1 MSDRFLAPSGA
12 MAIVIAV
19 ILSNA
24 VSSAGQARSAAPT
37 VKKAAATATWTPP
50 RTPDGRP
57 DLQGVWLIRTATPL
71 ERPKALEG
79 RQFLT
84 AEEVAELRKRADR
97 IFNTGNSDFAG
108 GDTVFLAALANVE
121 QYKNPNTTHGA
132 TEMVEREFDNRTSL
146 IVDPPDGRIPPF
158 TAAAQQRQAAARAAG
173 QRPPA
178 GPEELSTAHRC
189 LSWSVPRLGG
199 RYGAGDLAYY
209 QILQTPGYVVF
220 FMETGDEARIVPL
233 DDRPHLS
240 QGLRQWRGD
249 SRGRWEGNTL
259 VVDTTN
265 FSDKVL
271 IRGISSDPTE
281 ALHITERLTR
291 VNANTIDYQFTI
303 DDPKTW
309 TRPWTAAV
317 PMVKTDEHMYE
328 YACHEGNYGMVG
340 ILAGARAEER
350 AAEERVK
357 KER

>member
-19 ILSNA
+19 ILSTG

-84 AEEVAELRKRADR
+84 AEEVVELRKRADR

-108 GDTVFLAALANVE
+108 GDTVFLTALANVE

-132 TEMVEREFDNRTSL
+132 EHMVEREFDNRTSL
-146 IVDPPDGRIPPF
+146 IVDPPDGRIPPL
-158 TAAAQQRQAAARAAG
+158 TPAAQQRQAAARAAA

-178 GPEELSTAHRC
+178 RAEELSNAHRC

-209 QILQTPGYVVF
+209 QILQTPGYVVL
-220 FMETGDEARIVPL
+220 FMEAGDEARIIPL
-233 DDRPHLS
+233 DGRPHLPAH
-240 QGLRQWRGD
+240 LRQWKGD
-249 SRGRWEGNTL
+249 SRGRWEGDTL
-259 VVDTTN
+259 VIDTTN
-265 FSDKVL
+265 FS
-271 IRGISSDPTE
+271 RHSNFMGSSDG
-281 ALHITERLTR
+281 LHLVERFTR
-291 VNANTIDYQFTI
+291 VAADTIDYHMTI
-303 DDPKTW
+303 SDETTW
-309 TRPWTAAV
+309 TRSWTALV
-317 PMVKTDEHMYE
+317 PLKKTSARLYE
-328 YACHEGNYGMVG
+328 FGCHEGNAEMIVGM
-340 ILAGARAEER
+340 LRAARADEK
-350 AAEERVK
+350 AAQEAAK
-357 KER
+357 KKTR

>member
-84 AEEVAELRKRADR
+84 AEEVVELRKRADR

-108 GDTVFLAALANVE
+108 GDTVFLTALANVE

-132 TEMVEREFDNRTSL
+132 EHMVEREFDNRTSL
-146 IVDPPDGRIPPF
+146 IVDPPDGRIPPL
-158 TAAAQQRQAAARAAG
+158 TPAAQQRQAAARAAQG
-173 QRPPA
+173 PPA
-178 GPEELSTAHRC
+178 GPEDLATPLRC

-209 QILQTPGYVVF
+209 QILQTPGYSSASTGPQGTRRRTRAGYAVSPLLPILPAAFSQLSLFRGKAHDGQLDTMPVVVRNLP
-220 FMETGDEARIVPL
+220 D
-233 DDRPHLS
+233 
-240 QGLRQWRGD
+240 
-249 SRGRWEGNTL
+249 
-259 VVDTTN
+259 VVVALFPN
-265 FSDKVL
+265 LPAVCGSL
-271 IRGISSDPTE
+271 
-281 ALHITERLTR
+281 LHIEATH
-291 VNANTIDYQFTI
+291 VG
-303 DDPKTW
+303 
-309 TRPWTAAV
+309 AV
-317 PMVKTDEHMYE
+317 SEV
-328 YACHEGNYGMVG
+328 A
-340 ILAGARAEER
+340 
-350 AAEERVK
+350 
-357 KER
+357 

>member
-1 MSDRFLAPSGA
+1 MNDRVPAPFGA
-12 MAIVIAV
+12 IAV
-19 ILSNA
+19 AVAVMLSA
-24 VSSAGQARSAAPT
+24 TVSSAGQARSAAPA
-37 VKKAAATATWTPP
+37 VKNDAEKARWTPP

-84 AEEVAELRKRADR
+84 ADEVVELRQRADR

-108 GDTVFLAALANVE
+108 GDNVFLAALANVE

-158 TAAAQQRQAAARAAG
+158 TAAAQQRQAATRAAG
-173 QRPPA
+173 QRPPT

-233 DDRPHLS
+233 DGRPHLS
-240 QGLRQWRGD
+240 QGLRQWKGD

-265 FSDKVL
+265 FSPKSNFM
-271 IRGISSDPTE
+271 GSSDG
-281 ALHITERLTR
+281 LHLVERFTR
-291 VNANTIDYQFTI
+291 VAADTIDYQMTI
-303 DDPKTW
+303 ADETTW
-309 TRPWTAAV
+309 TTSWTALV
-317 PMVKTDEHMYE
+317 PLKKTSARLYE
-328 YACHEGNYGMVG
+328 FGCHEGNAEMVRGM
-340 ILAGARAEER
+340 LNAARADEKAVEET
-350 AAEERVK
+350 AK
-357 KER
+357 KKTR